1 MNVVDIQSFSVYF
14 LTNSD
19 YLRWFPVFLKR
30 ISVLVTSF
38 AVLLGGLTFGAA
50 PASAAISGAGIDP
63 STWAA
68 GSTVNALVTWTESDA
83 TANDGTSQKSFA
95 NGGQYLSVE
104 VGWGWT
110 MASKNPSNAA
120 VPYTASWSAGTKQ
133 YSCNTTPPIVFS
145 SPGFGGA
152 GEGNIECLVRRSS
165 NDASNPGQQVVL
177 SNTDSEYF
185 TLAAGST
192 ITVGFVGGQVT
203 APASGPAADTW
214 RIISL
219 AYGGGSTTGKTTT
232 VRTVVPGPD
241 GALPEAPPTIRLD
254 INGNGGVCTPSF
266 VEGEQGTWST
276 APTADK
282 CTFGSR
288 KLIGFSTS
296 PTLAPGSVF
305 VPPGGDVYFLTANLL
320 YAIWAA
326 TPASAPQEVV
336 ATAGVNEVTI
346 TWKAPADLGASSIL
360 NYLVQANPSGRV
372 CVTSTVRDQN
382 PLTCTMSLA
391 ATNTKYTF
399 DVQALNA
406 AGWGEKSAASN
417 AVSPYNLVLRDV
429 SRSQDRILFIK
440 TGSTLNVTGRAP
452 GVPQGTVVTP
462 QIKIGNGQWASET
475 RGLPKVGRDQSITW
489 SKKFKKSIN
498 NQPVQ
503 VRLTVLGASAEATP
517 VKIGM
522 RAGVPTASRNVKV
535 TFTEARIPSQRRVQV
550 SWEASANDG
559 GSPITFYEVS
569 LRVREDSLP
578 ATCRVP
584 AGKKL
589 TCTLNTGVLERRKK
603 YTVNVTAT
611 NTNGRS
617 NPAKVDFRQP

>member
-1 MNVVDIQSFSVYF
+1 M
-14 LTNSD
+14 
-19 YLRWFPVFLKR
+19 LRKR

-38 AVLLGGLTFGAA
+38 VVLVGGLTFGVA
-50 PASAAISGAGIDP
+50 PASASISGAGIDP

-68 GSTVNALVTWTESDA
+68 GSTVDTLVTWTESDA
-83 TANDGTSQKSFA
+83 TANNSTSQA
-95 NGGQYLSVE
+95 TYALGGQYLSVE

-110 MASKNPSNAA
+110 LANKNPSNAA

-152 GEGNIECLVRRSS
+152 GDGNIECLVKRSS
-165 NDASNPGQQVVL
+165 ADQDNASDPGQQVVL
-177 SNTDSEYF
+177 SNAGGKYF

-192 ITVGFVGGQVT
+192 ITVGFAGGQVT

-219 AYGGGSTTGKTTT
+219 AFGGGSTTGKTTT

-241 GALPEAPPTIRLD
+241 GAAPPPPPSVRLD

-266 VEGEQGTWST
+266 VEGEQGTWGT

-288 KLIGFSTS
+288 PLIGFSTS
-296 PTLAPGSVF
+296 PSLAPGSVF
-305 VPPGGDVYFLTANLL
+305 VSPGGAVYFLAPNLL
-320 YAIWAA
+320 YAIWPS

-346 TWKAPADLGASSIL
+346 TWKAPEDLGASSIS

-372 CVTSTVRDQN
+372 CVTSTVQDQN

-406 AGWGEKSAASN
+406 AGWGEKSAPSN
-417 AVSPYNLVLRDV
+417 AVSPYNLAVGDV

-452 GVPQGTVVTP
+452 GVPQGTIVTP
-462 QIKIGNGQWASET
+462 QIKIGSGQWASET
-475 RGLPKVGRDQSITW
+475 RDLPKVGRDQSITW
-489 SKKFKKSIN
+489 SKKLKKSVN
-498 NQPVQ
+498 SQPVQ
-503 VRLTVLGASAEATP
+503 VRLTVLGASAESSP
-517 VKIGM
+517 VKIGA
-522 RAGVPTASRNVKV
+522 RTGVPTAPRNVKV
-535 TFTEARIPSQRRVQV
+535 TFTEARIPSQRKVQV

-559 GSPITFYEVS
+559 GLPITSYEVS
-569 LRVREDSLP
+569 LRVRENSVS
-578 ATCRVP
+578 ATCRFP
-584 AGKKL
+584 ANKQL
-589 TCTLNTGVLERRKK
+589 TCTLSTGVLEQRKK
-603 YTVNVTAT
+603 YTVNVTAI
-611 NTNGRS
+611 NARGKS
-617 NPAKVDFRQP
+617 NPAKADFRKP

>member
-1 MNVVDIQSFSVYF
+1 M
-14 LTNSD
+14 
-19 YLRWFPVFLKR
+19 LRKH

-38 AVLLGGLTFGAA
+38 AVLAGGLTFGAA

-68 GSTVNALVTWTESDA
+68 GSTVDTLVTWTESDA
-83 TANDGTSQKSFA
+83 TANDATSQKSFA
-95 NGGQYLSVE
+95 TGGQYLSVE

-110 MASKNPSNAA
+110 MANKNPSNRA
-120 VPYTASWSAGTKQ
+120 VAYTASWNDRTKQ

-145 SPGFGGA
+145 SPGFGNVG
-152 GEGNIECLVRRSS
+152 GSIECLVRRSS
-165 NDASNPGQQVVL
+165 FDQNEASDPGQQVVL
-177 SNTDSEYF
+177 SNTVSNYF
-185 TLAAGST
+185 TLAAGNT
-192 ITVGFVGGQVT
+192 ITVGFAGGQVT
-203 APASGPAADTW
+203 APAAGPAADTW

-241 GALPEAPPTIRLD
+241 GSIPEAPPTIRLD

-266 VEGEQGTWST
+266 VEGEQGTWGT

-282 CTFGSR
+282 CAFGSR
-288 KLIGFSTS
+288 QLIGFTTSLS
-296 PTLAPGSVF
+296 PTPGSVF

-382 PLTCTMSLA
+382 PLTCTMPLA

-429 SRSQDRILFIK
+429 SRSQDRILFFK

-462 QIKIGNGQWASET
+462 QIKIGSGQWASEN

-489 SKKFKKSIN
+489 SKKLKKSVN

-517 VKIGM
+517 VKIGA
-522 RAGVPTASRNVKV
+522 RAGVPTAPRNVKV

-559 GSPITFYEVS
+559 GSPITLYEVS
-569 LRVREDSLP
+569 LRVRENSMP

-589 TCTLNTGVLERRKK
+589 TCTLNTGVLEKRKK

-611 NTNGRS
+611 SASGQS
-617 NPAKVDFRQP
+617 KPAKVGFQRP